1 MPVLRQPS
9 LAPIGFLVIALL
21 GGCTADLAAI
31 REFAEISTESAEY
44 DRIVDDYVGH
54 FERQRAF
61 TPPARFEFLD
71 EQTARRES
79 QRAGLSALHTTVADY
94 MDALGRLAAD
104 EVATFDSDVGELTG
118 AVRNTNLLKPEEA
131 DAAGRVLSLIANAAV
146 EEWRQS
152 KLEEIIERG
161 NAPLQSVLVSL
172 TKVVKVSVA
181 DAKAEQQLID
191 STYGDIIRETPSDN
205 KAGIRALQEWNVLRL
220 AEVEERKLATAA
232 YIDVLMR
239 ISEGHQDLYDGRDD
253 LSAKVLLAKMRRY
266 AKDIRKTFNAVR
278 KL

>member
-1 MPVLRQPS
+1 MATYGKVLGGGF
-9 LAPIGFLVIALL
+9 PIGALA
-21 GGCTADLAAI
+21 G
-31 REFAEISTESAEY
+31 SAE
-44 DRIVDDYVGH
+44 
-54 FERQRAF
+54 
-61 TPPARFEFLD
+61 
-71 EQTARRES
+71 
-79 QRAGLSALHTTVADY
+79 Y